1 MSYVIGSK
9 IAWFPSC
16 TGPSIRPG
24 FRSPYLASVSMK
36 FGRGSQKR
44 LIWRSF
50 PAYGAFRYE
59 SRSGRGRT
67 RPRSCWT
74 KHRLFWTR
82 LWRPTALG
90 WRRATWSRPWRRS
103 WRASRTLWRW
113 PRAVPGGSCRRGS
126 QISPGS
132 STYFRG
138 GVIAY
143 ADRVK
148 LELLGVE
155 EAVLVENG
163 AVSEA
168 VAAGMACG
176 VADLLNADI
185 GVGITGIAGPGGGTS
200 EKPVGTVWCAVAA
213 QGGVRTSHRVFG
225 GDREAVRERAS
236 QMALLLLYQMLAD
249 RP

>member
-9 IAWFPSC
+9 IGWFPSC
-16 TGPSIRPG
+16 TGPSTRPG
-24 FRSPYLASVSMK
+24 FRSPYLASVSMR
-36 FGRGSQKR
+36 FGRGSQER

-59 SRSGRGRT
+59 SRSGRGADAAEKLLDEAQAILDPIVAPYRIGMEKSDLVEAVAEVLASESHT
-67 RPRSCWT
+67 LAVAESCT
-74 KHRLFWTR
+74 
-82 LWRPTALG
+82 
-90 WRRATWSRPWRRS
+90 
-103 WRASRTLWRW
+103 
-113 PRAVPGGSCRRGS
+113 GGLMSKRITDLR
-126 QISPGS
+126 GS

-236 QMALLLLYQMLAD
+236 QMALLLLYRMLAD

>member
-1 MSYVIGSK
+1 MATELEDSNTMGHSYNASLSLRSIRDPIRDILDPIVAPYRIGMEKSDLVE
-9 IAWFPSC
+9 AVAEVLASESNTLAVAESC
-16 TGPSIRPG
+16 TGGLMS
-24 FRSPYLASVSMK
+24 
-36 FGRGSQKR
+36 KR
-44 LIWRSF
+44 ITDL
-50 PAYGAFRYE
+50 
-59 SRSGRGRT
+59 
-67 RPRSCWT
+67 
-74 KHRLFWTR
+74 
-82 LWRPTALG
+82 
-90 WRRATWSRPWRRS
+90 
-103 WRASRTLWRW
+103 
-113 PRAVPGGSCRRGS
+113 
-126 QISPGS
+126 PGS

-249 RP
+249 GP